1 MLLFL
6 LLKEEE
12 EDDVE
17 AVTAQSCKCFSPCS
31 SNNSEKRLLFPLR
44 AGDDVLPNED
54 GDLRMLP
61 PLKRDGDDSGK
72 SPPSPPKL
80 LLLPTESMAMPDVKD
95 EVVL

>member
-54 GDLRMLP
+54 GDLRML
-61 PLKRDGDDSGK
+61 LGDNGK
-72 SPPSPPKL
+72 SPPSPKL
-80 LLLPTESMAMPDVKD
+80 LLFPTESMAMPDVKD